1 MNRLLACL
9 AAALVAGCATS
20 SNQATQIVASD
31 EAPGFLVVAT
41 NPTFADSA
49 RPTEIK
55 VGVAEDG
62 ASTKISLLLA
72 NATRTAQPL
81 NYRVEWLDKEGFPIQ
96 GAVVVARTITVPA
109 LGYETAVAVA
119 THPKARKFRIELT
132 EINGAKAVR

>member
-1 MNRLLACL
+1 MSASGMRAMR
-9 AAALVAGCATS
+9 AAKPADTSALRNSET
-20 SNQATQIVASD
+20 
-31 EAPGFLVVAT
+31 
-41 NPTFADSA
+41 
-49 RPTEIK
+49 
-55 VGVAEDG
+55 
-62 ASTKISLLLA
+62 A

>member
-1 MNRLLACL
+1 MNRLLALL
-9 AAALVAGCATS
+9 AAALLAGCATS
-20 SNQATQIVASD
+20 SNQATQIVSSD
-31 EAPGFLVVAT
+31 EAPGFLIVAT
-41 NPTFADSA
+41 NPDFADSA
-49 RPTEIK
+49 RPTEVK

-81 NYRVEWLDKEGFPIQ
+81 NYRVEWLDQEGFPIQ

-119 THPKARKFRIELT
+119 THPKAKKFRIELT

>member
-9 AAALVAGCATS
+9 AAALLAGCATS
-20 SNQATQIVASD
+20 SHQATQIVASD
-31 EAPGFLVVAT
+31 DAPGFLVVAT

-81 NYRVEWLDKEGFPIQ
+81 NYRVEWLDKEGFPIP

-132 EINGAKAVR
+132 ETGGAKAAR